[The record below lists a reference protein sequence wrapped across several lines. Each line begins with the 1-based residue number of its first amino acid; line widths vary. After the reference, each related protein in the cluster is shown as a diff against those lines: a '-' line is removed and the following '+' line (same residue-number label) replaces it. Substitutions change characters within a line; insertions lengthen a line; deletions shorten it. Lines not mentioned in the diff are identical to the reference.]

1 MVGWELAVT
10 ERAGEESRAATRAL
24 GFTAVERQGR
34 GRGGGAGSALRRMR
48 RKGSMAKEV
57 AMEEA
62 CGKEERSGEGDR
74 HQVEDG
80 PIVQ

>member
-1 MVGWELAVT
+1 
-10 ERAGEESRAATRAL
+10 
-24 GFTAVERQGR
+24 
-34 GRGGGAGSALRRMR
+34 MR